1 MENKTN
7 GLSESEIKFNKLLL
21 EAVEA
26 NEVGCFW
33 NDGPWRDRW
42 DIQRKFA
49 YYFYEDIDQ
58 SDGYRSNVKSPEI
71 VGRVQGTLQKMNKF
85 NLEFV
90 VRPKNDR
97 AKFSA
102 EINQLLLNQ
111 LFRTKEFKYRLKDA
125 YQDAVTNGTAVLG
138 VEWVTVKREVKMQ
151 KTNPDQMTEE
161 ELKDFKEK
169 GIVPYEKVTLVEP
182 DGVSLV
188 NHRLENVLFD
198 PSCQSVN
205 TGHNRAGHAFVT
217 EVLSEDRFKTLFKGK
232 MYKNVKKVKPNAID
246 MTEEGDTRGR
256 DSFLAEPSDYN
267 KEYIEVVHGY
277 GYDEDWYM
285 IRANGIFVY
294 EGPLPYNDKGIPLAT
309 LRAYKAP
316 YQLYGIG
323 LPDLLIPVVT
333 QIELISN
340 AVYDYIMYTT
350 NPMLLIQKQDYED
363 VTRVL
368 EIGDSAPGTA
378 LPVSDVNRGLDT
390 VKFPSLSVD
399 VFQALGILQ
408 KDAVIASQQDP
419 TQLGVIQK
427 NATATANILNKEI
440 TEAYVMA
447 MVENFKED
455 LEQVARMVVSRIHQ
469 FMTEKDVNK
478 AVNGESMVDEI
489 ENYQVGVE
497 NKNVDI
503 DWDNRSIKIKD
514 DPGEVS
520 FIPIKSDIYEYTDEN
535 GKTLEVGLNDFDI
548 ELSVESVEII
558 SRALEKQ
565 EAGEQLA
572 QLSGFMVD
580 TTNPAKVAAHPMP
593 LVDAVSL
600 MEEVFDKKGWNKK
613 HLLQYRKLEQDSV
626 NRAKAQNYEAFK
638 GERPMPHPGESRE
651 HINIHVQF
659 NKEMQQRLEVMKKDI
674 EMMVTQGQN
683 PPGAYKQEFDLTKQ
697 AIALI
702 SEHIMEDS
710 QPAYMEPMQSSLK
723 GMQMSQPAQQG
734 MGQLVSQSGLG
745 GNQPTVNPIAQAG
758 MEGGPGELGGSMGM

>member
-1 MENKTN
+1 MAKKTN
-7 GLSESEIKFNKLLL
+7 QLSESEVKFNELLL

-85 NLEFV
+85 NLEFI

-102 EINQLLLNQ
+102 EINQILLNQ
-111 LFRTKEFKYRLKDA
+111 LFKTKEFKYRLKDA

-138 VEWVTVKREVKMQ
+138 VEWVSVKREVKMQ

-161 ELKDFKEK
+161 ELQNFKEK
-169 GIVPYEKVTLVEP
+169 GIIPYEKVTLVEP
-182 DGVSLV
+182 EGVSLV

-198 PSCQSVN
+198 PSSQSVN
-205 TGHNRAGHAFVT
+205 TGSNRSGHAFVT
-217 EVLSEDRFKTLFKGK
+217 EVLSEDRFKTIFKGK
-232 MYKNVKKVKPNAID
+232 MYKNLDKVKPNAID

-256 DSFLAEPSDYN
+256 DTFLAEPSDYN

-277 GYDEDWYM
+277 GYDEDWYT
-285 IRANGIFVY
+285 IRANGVFIY
-294 EGPLPYNDKGIPLAT
+294 EGPLPYNDKNIPLAT

-350 NPMLLIQKQDYED
+350 NPMLLVQKQDYED

-368 EIGDSAPGTA
+368 EIGDGAPGTA
-378 LPVSDVNRGLDT
+378 IPVSDISRGFDT

-419 TQLGVIQK
+419 SQLGVIQK

-455 LEQVARMVVSRIHQ
+455 LEQVAKMVVSRIHQ
-469 FMTEKDVNK
+469 FMTEKNVNK
-478 AVNGESMVDEI
+478 AINGESMVDEV
-489 ENYQVGVE
+489 EDYQVGVE
-497 NKNVDI
+497 DKSVDI

-514 DPGEVS
+514 EPGEVS
-520 FIPIKSDIYEYTDEN
+520 FVPVKSDIYEYKDEN
-535 GKTLEVGLNDFDI
+535 DKLLEVSLNDFDI

-580 TTNPAKVAAHPMP
+580 TTNPAKVAQHPMP

-613 HLLQYRKLEQDSV
+613 HLLQYNKLEQDSV

-674 EMMVTQGQN
+674 EMMMAQGQN
-683 PPGAYKQEFDLTKQ
+683 PPGTYKQEFDLTRQ

-710 QPAYMEPMQSSLK
+710 QPAYMEPMQSSMK

-734 MGQLVSQSGLG
+734 MGQSVSQSGLG
-745 GNQPTVNPIAQAG
+745 GNQPTTNPIEQAG

>member
-71 VGRVQGTLQKMNKF
+71 VGRIQSTLQKMNKF

-111 LFRTKEFKYRLKDA
+111 LFRTKEFRYRLKDA

-169 GIVPYEKVTLVEP
+169 GVIPYEKVTLVEP

-217 EVLSEDRFKTLFKGK
+217 EVLSEDRFKTIFKGK
-232 MYKNVKKVKPNAID
+232 MYKNLDKVKPNAID

-256 DSFLAEPSDYN
+256 DTFLAEPSDYN

-285 IRANGIFVY
+285 IRANGVFIY
-294 EGPLPYNDKGIPLAT
+294 EGPLPYNDKDIPLAT

-455 LEQVARMVVSRIHQ
+455 LEQVAKMVVSRIHQ
-469 FMTEKDVNK
+469 FMTEKNVNK
-478 AVNGESMVDEI
+478 AINGESMVDEV
-489 ENYQVGVE
+489 EDYQIGVE
-497 NKNVDI
+497 DKSVDI

-514 DPGEVS
+514 EPGEVS
-520 FIPIKSDIYEYTDEN
+520 FVPVKSDIYEYKDEN
-535 GKTLEVGLNDFDI
+535 DKLLEVSLNDFDI

-580 TTNPAKVAAHPMP
+580 TTNPAKVAQHPMP

-613 HLLQYRKLEQDSV
+613 HLLQYNKLEQDSV

-638 GERPMPHPGESRE
+638 GQRPMPHPGESRE
-651 HINIHVQF
+651 HINIHTQF

-674 EMMVTQGQN
+674 EMMMTQGQN
-683 PPGAYKQEFDLTKQ
+683 PPGTYKQEFDLTRQ

-710 QPAYMEPMQSSLK
+710 QPAYMEPMQSSMK

-745 GNQPTVNPIAQAG
+745 GNQPIANPIAQAG
-758 MEGGPGELGGSMGM
+758 MEGGPGELGGSIGM